1 MSVALDAMADA
12 SSASRARGRRVRL
25 VREDDRRRALSH
37 RRPAR
42 RRATTRARAEAV
54 NGEVDL
60 DAVDVPRDLCRIRAY
75 VRWEEAGKPN
85 ETTEEWREAEFA
97 AAVVDLKREV
107 ASGVTLNDIRRRYGQ
122 PIVDGD
128 DEPRRG
134 KTTET
139 TRMGGEDARASDSR
153 AGDVGESNGAS
164 TSTARES
171 ARGDVIEKAPSPSS
185 SPPPPSNRRGRDLR
199 ALLPT
204 RANGAAASAAAAT
217 SEPSL
222 MARWRA
228 VKSDDGEMMIGDSL
242 HPLAD
247 GELLVQVYEQGGRD
261 KEAMS
266 GPRRKVTGR
275 RVVLTTNAL
284 EPLICHWGVAR
295 EEPGEWILA
304 LSLIHI

>member
-1 MSVALDAMADA
+1 MCIRDRNGDA
-12 SSASRARGRRVRL
+12 
-25 VREDDRRRALSH
+25 
-37 RRPAR
+37 
-42 RRATTRARAEAV
+42 
-54 NGEVDL
+54 DL

-153 AGDVGESNGAS
+153 AVDVDAPFDSP

-171 ARGDVIEKAPSPSS
+171 ARGCLLYTSPSP
-185 SPPPPSNRRGRDLR
+185 RDLSTSR
-199 ALLPT
+199 MPS
-204 RANGAAASAAAAT
+204 SA
-217 SEPSL
+217 
-222 MARWRA
+222 
-228 VKSDDGEMMIGDSL
+228 
-242 HPLAD
+242 
-247 GELLVQVYEQGGRD
+247 
-261 KEAMS
+261 
-266 GPRRKVTGR
+266 
-275 RVVLTTNAL
+275 
-284 EPLICHWGVAR
+284 
-295 EEPGEWILA
+295 
-304 LSLIHI
+304 